1 MLLILVNLELVCL
14 NYVCHHIDS
23 VLKLEDGIGPTK
35 HQFLKEY
42 VMYVQLMPLKYVQ
55 ILCIH

>member
-1 MLLILVNLELVCL
+1 MLLVLVNLDKVCL
-14 NYVCHHIDS
+14 NYVCHHIDC

-42 VMYVQLMPLKYVQ
+42 VMHVHL
-55 ILCIH
+55 